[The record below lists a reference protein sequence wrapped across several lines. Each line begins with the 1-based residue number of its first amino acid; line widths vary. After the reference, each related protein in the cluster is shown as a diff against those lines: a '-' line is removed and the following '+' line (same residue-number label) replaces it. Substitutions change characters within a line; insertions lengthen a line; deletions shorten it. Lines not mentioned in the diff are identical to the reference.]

1 MAMGNMNQNSGSGE
15 EENIVSDINMTPLID
30 IMLVLL
36 IIFMV
41 TSTAA
46 LESGLDIELPKTQV
60 TNEKPQGEILIVT
73 LDKEGKVALQGK
85 TVADAELPAMIANK
99 LKELKTESVILEG
112 DTKAML
118 GKAVELMDIAKSAG
132 AKNFSIAAEEDPN
145 KKM

>member
-1 MAMGNMNQNSGSGE
+1 MAMGSMKQNSGD
-15 EENIVSDINMTPLID
+15 EENIVSEINMTPLID

-46 LESGLDIELPKTQV
+46 LESGLDIELPKTQI
-60 TNEKPQGEILIVT
+60 TNEKKQDEILIIT
-73 LDKEGKVALQGK
+73 LDRDGKVALQGK
-85 TVADAELPAMIANK
+85 RVEDADLPAKLAAT

-112 DTKAML
+112 DTKAFL

-145 KKM
+145 KKK

>member
-1 MAMGNMNQNSGSGE
+1 MAMSSNNNSGDDD
-15 EENIVSDINMTPLID
+15 NIVAEVNLTPLID

-60 TNEKPQGEILIVT
+60 TNEKKQDEILIIT
-73 LDKEGKVALQGK
+73 LDKTGKVALQGK
-85 TVADAELPAMIANK
+85 YVEDRDLSSKMIEK

-112 DTKAML
+112 DTKAFL
-118 GKAVELMDIAKSAG
+118 GKAVEIMDIAKSAG
-132 AKNFSIAAEEDPN
+132 AKNFSIAAEEDPS
-145 KKM
+145 KRTK

>member
-1 MAMGNMNQNSGSGE
+1 MAMGNMNQSSGD
-15 EENIVSDINMTPLID
+15 EENIVSEINMTPLID

-46 LESGLDIELPKTQV
+46 LESGLDIELPKTTI
-60 TNEKPQGEILIVT
+60 TNEKPSGEILILT
-73 LDKEGKVALQGK
+73 LDKEGKIAIQGK
-85 TVADAELPAMIANK
+85 TVTEAELPAKLAAM

-112 DTKAML
+112 DTKAYL
-118 GKAVELMDIAKSAG
+118 GKAVELMDLAKSAG

-145 KKM
+145 KKK